1 MNKLCKLWKHVRDV
15 KSPHLTR
22 CFHWLSIYG
31 DTVPQTVHFSMENVE
46 GWTIPAG
53 DNLVDHGSDF
63 LSANDLNSVAL
74 DDIDGKSSNCV
85 IWCIMSV
92 SAVIPNTLYSA
103 ILLVFDKTWFMYT
116 IFIDQ
121 VYVFPWCNCIYI
133 LFSIIALTQGLRWR
147 GMEGVNCAL
156 LNLYWQLI
164 DKDYCNRYCIKR
176 LLLFAM
182 HCAF

>member
-1 MNKLCKLWKHVRDV
+1 MRDV

-31 DTVPQTVHFSMENVE
+31 DTVPQTVHFNMENVE

-85 IWCIMSV
+85 MMYHVCVSCHPKHTVFCNSV
-92 SAVIPNTLYSA
+92 
-103 ILLVFDKTWFMYT
+103 
-116 IFIDQ
+116 
-121 VYVFPWCNCIYI
+121 
-133 LFSIIALTQGLRWR
+133 GLS
-147 GMEGVNCAL
+147 
-156 LNLYWQLI
+156 
-164 DKDYCNRYCIKR
+164 
-176 LLLFAM
+176 
-182 HCAF
+182 